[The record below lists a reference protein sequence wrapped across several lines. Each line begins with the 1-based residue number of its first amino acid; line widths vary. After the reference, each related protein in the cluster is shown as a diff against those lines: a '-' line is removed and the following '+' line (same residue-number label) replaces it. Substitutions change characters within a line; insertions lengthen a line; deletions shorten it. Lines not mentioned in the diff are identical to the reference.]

1 MPPSFRFFLLILVLV
16 VLSGCERGSI
26 PELIG
31 KPAPDF
37 TVKDSDT
44 QVSLHDLRG
53 KVVVLNFWATWCPPC
68 VDEMPSL
75 LAMQKQ
81 MKDQVTVLAVSTDQ
95 NATAY
100 RNFVADY
107 KLTPTLLTVR
117 DADQR
122 SNALYGSFRFP
133 ETYVIDRNGVLR
145 RKFIGP
151 VDWTKPEII
160 EYLSKL

>member
-1 MPPSFRFFLLILVLV
+1 MLAILLFV
-16 VLSGCERGSI
+16 GCERGSV
-26 PELIG
+26 PEMIG
-31 KPAPDF
+31 RPAPDF
-37 TVKDSDT
+37 TVKDSET

-68 VDEMPSL
+68 VDEIPSL

-100 RNFVADY
+100 RNFVVDY

-151 VDWTKPEII
+151 VDWTRPEII
-160 EYLSKL
+160 EYLAKL